1 MASVKQCIKKV
12 VGIQTLTYIE
22 LQTLAAEIELIL
34 NNRPIGADYNDDVEE
49 VLTPNHLI
57 VGRMLLTTGGQEII
71 SSGDE
76 SRRLTKRKR
85 SLIGLSTG
93 FL

>member
-1 MASVKQCIKKV
+1 MKRCIKKV

-34 NNRPIGADYNDDVEE
+34 NNRPIGADYNDNVEE

-57 VGRMLLTTGGQEII
+57 VGRMLSTTGDQEII

-76 SRRLTKRKR
+76 SRSLTKRKP

-93 FL
+93 F